1 MNFQCEKKK
10 KKKSFSNH
18 KFPQCMDFFKRK
30 KSLML
35 GVSTWSFSLPVCN
48 AAQSEDD
55 CALILLNNLQQQ
67 HRKTTA
73 QARFTFK

>member
-1 MNFQCEKKK
+1 
-10 KKKSFSNH
+10 
-18 KFPQCMDFFKRK
+18 
-30 KSLML
+30 ML

-55 CALILLNNLQQQ
+55 SALILLNNLQQRD
-67 HRKTTA
+67 RKTTA